1 MADATPPLSIDDV
14 VSMAQPKGLRIL
26 DVGCGDGEL
35 GAALLAAGATEVVG
49 LDACARGLTRA
60 RLTSVLRASADGM
73 PELPWPDG
81 YFDLLVIEDLSALVA
96 PAPALQHLRRWL
108 SDQGRLVAVAP
119 NSTHEAA
126 LVTLLG
132 TGRWPLGAGWRP
144 STFEMALE
152 ALRAGGFAVQDDMMA
167 IRTEPGPA
175 AQVLK
180 QLAEALGAEGPRIED
195 GLTLVR
201 AILLAQPAAPRG
213 ATAAAINDPWAGSRP
228 VKVLLTPDLGAG
240 DAWLEAL
247 RGLAHGLS
255 GNAGVTIG
263 VAVPLAA
270 VTSPP
275 PALSAAAE
283 GAEVDLLLTEAPAD
297 DDGWTRL
304 LAGASTWIATS
315 PRPDLRATA
324 LRVGV
329 DVQQTT

>member
-1 MADATPPLSIDDV
+1 MADATPPLSVDDV
-14 VSMAQPKGLRIL
+14 VSMAQPRGLRIL

-35 GAALLAAGATEVVG
+35 GAALLAAGAAEVVG

-60 RLTSVLRASADGM
+60 RLTSVVRAAADGM

-108 SDQGRLVAVAP
+108 ADQGRVVAVAP

-126 LVTLLG
+126 LVALLG
-132 TGRWPLGAGWRP
+132 TGHWPAGAGWHP
-144 STFEMALE
+144 STFEGALE
-152 ALRAGGFAVQDDMMA
+152 ALRLGGFAVQDDMMA
-167 IRTEPGPA
+167 IRTDPGPA

-201 AILLAQPAAPRG
+201 AILVARPAEPRGLVAQPLA
-213 ATAAAINDPWAGSRP
+213 DPWAGSKP
-228 VKVLLTPDLGAG
+228 VKVLITPDVGETG
-240 DAWLEAL
+240 WLEAL

-263 VAVPLAA
+263 VAVPLAT
-270 VTSPP
+270 VTAPP
-275 PALSAAAE
+275 PELSAAVE
-283 GAEVDLLLTEAPAD
+283 GAEVDLLLTEAPTD
-297 DDGWTRL
+297 EDGWTRL
-304 LAGASTWIATS
+304 MAGASTWIQTAH
-315 PRPDLRATA
+315 RQDLRATA

-329 DVQQTT
+329 DVQSTT

>member
-1 MADATPPLSIDDV
+1 MADATPPLSIEDV
-14 VSMAQPKGLRIL
+14 VSMAQPRGLRVL

-35 GAALLAAGATEVVG
+35 GAALLAAGAAEVVG

-81 YFDLLVIEDLSALVA
+81 YFDLLVVEDLSALIA

-108 SDQGRLVAVAP
+108 SDLGRLVAVAP

-126 LVTLLG
+126 LVSLLG
-132 TGRWPLGAGWRP
+132 TGHWPAGAGWRP
-144 STFEMALE
+144 STFEMGLE
-152 ALRAGGFAVQDDMMA
+152 ALRVGGFAVQDEMMA
-167 IRTEPGPA
+167 IRTDPGPA

-201 AILLAQPAAPRG
+201 AILVARPAEPRG
-213 ATAAAINDPWAGSRP
+213 ATAQPLADPWAGSRP
-228 VKVLLTPDLGAG
+228 VKVLLTPDLGAPAG
-240 DAWLEAL
+240 WLESL

-270 VTSPP
+270 VNAPP
-275 PALSAAAE
+275 PELSAAVE
-283 GAEVDLLLTEAPAD
+283 GAEVDLLLTEAPGD
-297 DDGWTRL
+297 EDGWTRL
-304 LAGASTWIATS
+304 LAGASTWVSTS

-329 DVQQTT
+329 DVQHTV